1 MYYVSGVNRANFVR
15 CRSKLNKEKRR
26 ARAKAIFEFEKG
38 QRKSKLAKTK
48 PKQFWKA
55 VKKKINQNRNVSRI
69 SWQNIVQK

>member
-38 QRKSKLAKTK
+38 QRKSETKTILESG
-48 PKQFWKA
+48 
-55 VKKKINQNRNVSRI
+55 KKENKSKSESV
-69 SWQNIVQK
+69 